1 MSVKRSNLIE
11 QHAIY
16 TIKRRPTST
25 PELFLSTKE
34 ELRAFIAGVASA
46 CHIIFGKPVTERQ
59 AAACLFG
66 EKEYTGGAFI
76 VLESLDDDGVLAA
89 RPNGTYELT
98 APIGISPELIK
109 SQYDAIINTPVR
121 YTPPEVRYEVAEDG
135 E

>member
-1 MSVKRSNLIE
+1 MSMKRSNLIE

-16 TIKRRPTST
+16 TIKRRRTPTPKLLLKTRS
-25 PELFLSTKE
+25 EIA
-34 ELRAFIAGVASA
+34 AFIAGIASA
-46 CHIIFGKPVTERQ
+46 CHTIFGRPVTERQ

-66 EKEYTGGAFI
+66 EKEFMGGAFI

-89 RPNGTYELT
+89 TPNGTYELT

-109 SQYDAIINTPVR
+109 SQYEAIINTPIR